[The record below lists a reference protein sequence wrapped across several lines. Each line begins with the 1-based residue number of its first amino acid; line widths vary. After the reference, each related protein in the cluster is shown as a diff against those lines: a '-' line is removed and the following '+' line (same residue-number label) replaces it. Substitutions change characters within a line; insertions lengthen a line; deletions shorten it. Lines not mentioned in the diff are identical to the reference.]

1 MQQAEVAQK
10 GFAILAT
17 SITLRKASSAI
28 RYREAAAGL
37 RHALRHPAVLAVAR
51 EARLRAIAQEVLG
64 CDPFPFPG
72 TLFDKSPI
80 SNWLVAWHQDKALP
94 LRERRELAGRGPW
107 SVKDGVIYAN
117 APAPRGGILIMS
129 PLIVHASSKS
139 RSAMTRRVVHVA
151 YAASATI
158 AEGLELATA

>member
-17 SITLRKASSAI
+17 SIILRKASSAI
-28 RYREAAAGL
+28 RYREAA
-37 RHALRHPAVLAVAR
+37 RD
-51 EARLRAIAQEVLG
+51 
-64 CDPFPFPG
+64 CG
-72 TLFDKSPI
+72 TLSDIPLCSQSRAKRDSELSRRKFSAAIHFHSGAHCDKSPI